1 MRAASPGRPVIS
13 RVDRAD
19 RAQFDAVAP
28 ELQRD
33 RAPGAVADG
42 GDPVGVGPRF
52 GAQHV
57 ERRVADAPHPVGVGE
72 QRHAARQHLLRVGEP
87 APAVDVEGQRH
98 VPQLGQGL
106 GPPALDVVDPRP
118 LGPDQDR
125 GPAVDTGGER
135 EVPDH
140 RQAIG
145 RVLDR
150 TRRHRRHEA
159 RR

>member
-1 MRAASPGRPVIS
+1 MIGSSDPTPAHTGQRMRAASPGRPVIS
-13 RVDRAD
+13 PLTV
-19 RAQFDAVAP
+19 
-28 ELQRD
+28 
-33 RAPGAVADG
+33 
-42 GDPVGVGPRF
+42 PVGVGPWF

-72 QRHAARQHLLRVGEP
+72 QRHAARQHLLRVSEP
-87 APAVDVEGQRH
+87 APAVDVEGQGH
-98 VPQLGQGL
+98 VPQLGEGV

-118 LGPDQDR
+118 LGPEQDR